1 MTFDWRSMDD
11 ATLEAHFNPRAAVG
25 GEAVEIHLGEYLAE
39 AEAAREK
46 WPGSCDIAYGSG
58 PREALDLHR
67 PASGANGTL
76 FMFIHGGYWRRFS
89 KADHSFAVGGFVE
102 RGVTVANVDYAL
114 CPDVTLDDIMA
125 QMRACL
131 AFVHARAGEWGCDP
145 ARLFVGGH
153 SAGAHLT
160 AMLLG
165 DADSAAPI
173 AGAHCMSGIYE
184 TPVVRRISVNEE
196 VRLDAAMAAR
206 TDALAH
212 PPQKAV
218 PMVVSVGGG
227 EPAGWQA
234 QSEGYADLAEAAGC
248 AVERVSVPGA
258 NHFSMLF
265 DAVRT
270 GGKSFE
276 AFAAKMGV

>member
-1 MTFDWRSMDD
+1 MTFDWRSADD

-25 GEAVEIHLGEYLAE
+25 DEAVEAHLGEYLAA
-39 AEAAREK
+39 AEAAREA
-46 WPGSCDIAYGSG
+46 WPGNYDIAYGSG

-67 PASGANGTL
+67 PASGENGAL

-114 CPDVTLDDIMA
+114 CPDVTLDEIVA

-131 AFVHARAGEWGCDP
+131 AFVHAHAGEWGCDS

-165 DADSAAPI
+165 DAASAGLI

-206 TDALAH
+206 TDAMTR

-218 PMVVSVGGG
+218 PMVVSVGGE
-227 EPAGWQA
+227 EPAGWRA
-234 QSEGYADLAEAAGC
+234 QSSAYADLAEAAGC
-248 AVERVSVPGA
+248 AVVRVTVPGA

-265 DAVRT
+265 DAVGT
-270 GGKSFE
+270 GGRSFE
-276 AFAAKMGV
+276 AFAAKM

>member
-1 MTFDWRSMDD
+1 MTFDWRSADD

-25 GEAVEIHLGEYLAE
+25 DEAAEAWVGEYLVA
-39 AEAAREK
+39 AEAAREA
-46 WPGSCDIAYGSG
+46 WPGSYDIAYGAS

-67 PASGANGTL
+67 PASGANGAL
-76 FMFIHGGYWRRFS
+76 FMFIHGGYWRRFA

-114 CPDVTLDDIMA
+114 CPDVTLDEIVA

-131 AFVHARAGEWGCDP
+131 AFVHAHAEEWGCDP

-160 AMLLG
+160 AMLL
-165 DADSAAPI
+165 ADPASAAPI

-184 TPVVRRISVNEE
+184 TPAVRRTSVNED
-196 VRLDAAMAAR
+196 VRLDAAAAAR
-206 TDALAH
+206 NDAFAH
-212 PPQKAV
+212 PPQASV
-218 PMVVSVGGG
+218 PMVVSVGGE

-234 QSEGYADLAEAAGC
+234 QSAGYADIAEAAGC
-248 AVERVSVPGA
+248 TVGRVTVPGA

-270 GGKSFE
+270 GGASFE
-276 AFAAKMGV
+276 AFAAKM

>member
-1 MTFDWRSMDD
+1 MTFDWRSADD

-25 GEAVEIHLGEYLAE
+25 DEAAEAWVGKYLAA
-39 AEAAREK
+39 AEAGREA
-46 WPGSCDIAYGSG
+46 WPGTYDIAYGSG

-67 PASGANGTL
+67 PASGANGAL
-76 FMFIHGGYWRRFS
+76 FMFIHGGYWRRFA

-102 RGVTVANVDYAL
+102 RGVTVASVDYAL
-114 CPDVTLDDIMA
+114 CPDVTLDEIVA

-131 AFVHARAGEWGCDP
+131 AFVHAHAGEWGCDP

-160 AMLLG
+160 AMLL
-165 DADSAAPI
+165 ADPASAAPI

-184 TPVVRRISVNEE
+184 TPAVRRISVNDD
-196 VRLDAAMAAR
+196 VRLDAAAAAR
-206 TDALAH
+206 NDAFAH

-218 PMVVSVGGG
+218 PMVVSVGGE

-234 QSEGYADLAEAAGC
+234 QSAGYADIAEAAGC
-248 AVERVSVPGA
+248 AVERITVPGA
-258 NHFSMLF
+258 DHFSMLF
-265 DAVRT
+265 DAVRA

-276 AFAAKMGV
+276 AFAAKM

>member
-1 MTFDWRSMDD
+1 MTFDWHSADD

-25 GEAVEIHLGEYLAE
+25 DEAVETCIGAYLA
-39 AEAAREK
+39 AAAAAREA
-46 WPGSCDIAYGSG
+46 WPGAYDIAYGSG

-67 PASGANGTL
+67 PASGANGAL

-114 CPDVTLDDIMA
+114 CPDVTLDEIVA
-125 QMRACL
+125 EMRACL
-131 AFVHARAGEWGCDP
+131 AFVHDHAGEWGCDP

-160 AMLLG
+160 AMLL
-165 DADSAAPI
+165 ADPASAALI

-196 VRLDAAMAAR
+196 VRLGGAMAAR
-206 TDALAH
+206 NNAFAR
-212 PPQKAV
+212 PPARPV
-218 PMVVSVGGG
+218 PMVVSVGGD
-227 EPAGWQA
+227 EPAGWRA
-234 QSEGYADLAEAAGC
+234 QSAGYAEIAEAAGC
-248 AVERVSVPGA
+248 AVERVIVPGA

-265 DAVRT
+265 DAVRA

-276 AFAAKMGV
+276 AFAAKM

>member
-1 MTFDWRSMDD
+1 MTFDWRSADD
-11 ATLEAHFNPRAAVG
+11 ASLEAHFNPRAAVG
-25 GEAVEIHLGEYLAE
+25 DEAVEIHLGEYLAE
-39 AEAAREK
+39 AEAARKK
-46 WPGSCDIAYGSG
+46 WPGKYDIAYGPG

-67 PASGANGTL
+67 PASGANGAL

-114 CPDVTLDDIMA
+114 CPDVTLDEIVA
-125 QMRACL
+125 EMRACL
-131 AFVHARAGEWGCDP
+131 AFVHARAEEWGCDP

-160 AMLLG
+160 AMLL
-165 DADSAAPI
+165 ADPASAALI

-196 VRLDAAMAAR
+196 VRLDEAMAAR
-206 TDALAH
+206 NDVFAN
-212 PPQKAV
+212 PPARPV

-227 EPAGWQA
+227 EPPGWQA
-234 QSEGYADLAEAAGC
+234 QSAGYADIAEAAGC
-248 AVERVSVPGA
+248 AVERVTVPGA

-265 DAVRT
+265 DAVSA
-270 GGKSFE
+270 GGRSFE
-276 AFAAKMGV
+276 AFAAKM

>member
-1 MTFDWRSMDD
+1 MTFDWRSADD
-11 ATLEAHFNPRAAVG
+11 ATLEAHFHPRAEVG
-25 GEAVEIHLGEYLAE
+25 DEAVEANLEEHLA
-39 AEAAREK
+39 AAAAARESR
-46 WPGSCDIAYGSG
+46 PGSYDIAYGAG
-58 PREALDLHR
+58 PREALDLHK
-67 PASGANGTL
+67 PAPGGNGAL

-102 RGVTVANVDYAL
+102 RGATVANVDYAL
-114 CPDVTLDDIMA
+114 CPDVTLDGIVA

-131 AFVHARAGEWGCDP
+131 AFVHAHAEEWGCDP

-160 AMLLG
+160 AMLL
-165 DADSAAPI
+165 ADPSSAALI

-196 VRLDAAMAAR
+196 VRLDEAMAAR
-206 TDALAH
+206 NDVFAN
-212 PPQKAV
+212 PPARPV

-234 QSEGYADLAEAAGC
+234 QSAGYADIAEAAGC
-248 AVERVSVPGA
+248 AVERVTVPGA

-270 GGKSFE
+270 GGMSFE
-276 AFAAKMGV
+276 AFAAKM

>member
-1 MTFDWRSMDD
+1 MTFDWRSADD
-11 ATLEAHFNPRAAVG
+11 AVVEAHFNPRAAVG
-25 GEAVEIHLGEYLAE
+25 DAAVETHLAEYLA
-39 AEAAREK
+39 AAAAARES
-46 WPGSCDIAYGSG
+46 WPGTCDIAYGSG

-67 PASGANGTL
+67 PAGGAGGAL

-89 KADHSFAVGGFVE
+89 KADHSFAVCGFLE
-102 RGVTVANVDYAL
+102 RGVAVANVDYAL
-114 CPDVTLDDIMA
+114 CPDVTLDEIVA

-131 AFVHARAGEWGCDP
+131 AFVHAHAAAWGCDP

-160 AMLLG
+160 AMLL
-165 DADSAAPI
+165 ADPASAPLI

-196 VRLDAAMAAR
+196 VRLDEAMAAR
-206 TDALAH
+206 NNAFAH
-212 PPQKAV
+212 PPQRAV
-218 PMVVSVGGG
+218 PMVVSVGGE

-234 QSEGYADLAEAAGC
+234 QSAGYAGIAEAAGC
-248 AVERVSVPGA
+248 AVARVTVPGA

-265 DAVRT
+265 DAVNA
-270 GGKSFE
+270 GGASFE
-276 AFAAKMGV
+276 AFAAMMQ

>member
-1 MTFDWRSMDD
+1 MTFDWRSADD

-25 GEAVEIHLGEYLAE
+25 DEAVETHLGEYLAA
-39 AEAAREK
+39 AEAAREA
-46 WPGSCDIAYGSG
+46 WPGTYDIAYGAG
-58 PREALDLHR
+58 AREALDLHR
-67 PASGANGTL
+67 PASGAGGAL

-102 RGVTVANVDYAL
+102 RGVTVANVDYDL
-114 CPDVTLDDIMA
+114 CPDVTLDEIVA
-125 QMRACL
+125 EMRACL
-131 AFVHARAGEWGCDP
+131 AFVHAHAGEWGCDP

-160 AMLLG
+160 AMLL
-165 DADSAAPI
+165 ADPSSAALI

-196 VRLDAAMAAR
+196 VRLDEAAAAR
-206 TDALAH
+206 ADAFAH
-212 PPQKAV
+212 PPTKPV
-218 PMVVSVGGG
+218 PMVVSVGGK

-234 QSEGYADLAEAAGC
+234 QSAGYADIAEAAGC
-248 AVERVSVPGA
+248 AVERVTVPGA

-265 DAVRT
+265 DAVSG

-276 AFAAKMGV
+276 AFAAKM

>member
-1 MTFDWRSMDD
+1 MTFDWRSADKK
-11 ATLEAHFNPRAAVG
+11 TLEAHFNPRAAVG
-25 GEAVEIHLGEYLAE
+25 DEAVERHLGEYLAA
-39 AEAAREK
+39 AEAAREA
-46 WPGSCDIAYGSG
+46 WPGSYDIAYGAG

-67 PASGANGTL
+67 PASGAGGAL

-89 KADHSFAVGGFVE
+89 KADHSFVVSGFLE
-102 RGVTVANVDYAL
+102 RGVAVANVDYAL
-114 CPDVTLDDIMA
+114 CPDVTLDEIVA

-131 AFVHARAGEWGCDP
+131 AFVHAQAEAWGCDP

-160 AMLLG
+160 AMLLA
-165 DADSAAPI
+165 DPDSAPLI

-196 VRLDAAMAAR
+196 VRLDEAMAAR
-206 TDALAH
+206 NDVFAN
-212 PPQKAV
+212 PPARPV
-218 PMVVSVGGG
+218 PMVVSVGGE
-227 EPAGWQA
+227 EPAGWRA
-234 QSEGYADLAEAAGC
+234 QSAGYAGIAEAAGSE
-248 AVERVSVPGA
+248 VERVTVPGA

-265 DAVRT
+265 DAASA

-276 AFAAKMGV
+276 AFAAMT

>member
-1 MTFDWRSMDD
+1 MTFDWRSADD

-25 GEAVEIHLGEYLAE
+25 DKAVEAHLGEYLAA
-39 AEAAREK
+39 AEAARES
-46 WPGSCDIAYGSG
+46 WPGTCDIAYGSG
-58 PREALDLHR
+58 PRETLDLHR
-67 PASGANGTL
+67 PASGGNGAL

-114 CPDVTLDDIMA
+114 CPDVTLDEIVA
-125 QMRACL
+125 EMRACL
-131 AFVHARAGEWGCDP
+131 AFVHAHAGEWGCDP

-160 AMLLG
+160 AMLL
-165 DADSAAPI
+165 ADPASATLI

-196 VRLDAAMAAR
+196 VRLDEAMAAR
-206 TDALAH
+206 NNVFAH
-212 PPQKAV
+212 RPQKAV
-218 PMVVSVGGG
+218 PMVVSVGGE
-227 EPAGWQA
+227 EPPGWQA
-234 QSEGYADLAEAAGC
+234 QSAGYADIAEAAGC
-248 AVERVSVPGA
+248 AVERVTVPGA

-265 DAVRT
+265 DAVSA

-276 AFAAKMGV
+276 AFAAKM

>member
-1 MTFDWRSMDD
+1 MTFDWRSAD
-11 ATLEAHFNPRAAVG
+11 AAVLEAHFNPRAAVG
-25 GEAVEIHLGEYLAE
+25 DEAVERHLGEYLAA
-39 AEAAREK
+39 AEAAREA
-46 WPGSCDIAYGSG
+46 WPGRYDIAYGSG

-67 PASGANGTL
+67 PASGANGAL

-114 CPDVTLDDIMA
+114 CPDVTLDEIVA

-131 AFVHARAGEWGCDP
+131 AFVHGHAEEWGCNP

-160 AMLLG
+160 GMLL
-165 DADSAAPI
+165 ADPGSAACI

-196 VRLDAAMAAR
+196 VRLDEAMAAR
-206 TDALAH
+206 NNVFAN
-212 PPQKAV
+212 PPARPV
-218 PMVVSVGGG
+218 PMVVSVGGE

-234 QSEGYADLAEAAGC
+234 QSEGYAGVAEAAGC
-248 AVERVSVPGA
+248 AVQRVTAPGA

-265 DAVRT
+265 DAVQA

-276 AFAAKMGV
+276 AFAAVM

>member
-1 MTFDWRSMDD
+1 MTFDWRSADD

-25 GEAVEIHLGEYLAE
+25 DEAVEIHLGEYLA
-39 AEAAREK
+39 AAGAARES
-46 WPGSCDIAYGSG
+46 WPGTYDIAYGSG

-67 PASGANGTL
+67 PASGAGGAL

-102 RGVTVANVDYAL
+102 RGVTVANVDYDL
-114 CPDVTLDDIMA
+114 CPDVTLDGIVA

-131 AFVHARAGEWGCDP
+131 AFVHAHTGEWGCDP

-160 AMLLG
+160 AMLL
-165 DADSAAPI
+165 ADPASAAPI

-184 TPVVRRISVNEE
+184 TPAVRRISVNEE

-206 TDALAH
+206 TNAFAH
-212 PPQKAV
+212 PPQKVV
-218 PMVVSVGGG
+218 PMVVSVGGD

-234 QSEGYADLAEAAGC
+234 QSAGYADIAEAAGC
-248 AVERVSVPGA
+248 AVERVTVPGA

-265 DAVRT
+265 DAVSA

-276 AFAAKMGV
+276 AFAAKM

>member
-1 MTFDWRSMDD
+1 MTFDWRSADG

-25 GEAVEIHLGEYLAE
+25 DEAVEIHLGEYLAE

-46 WPGSCDIAYGSG
+46 WPGSYDIAYGSG

-67 PASGANGTL
+67 PASGGNGAL

-89 KADHSFAVGGFVE
+89 KADHSFAVGGFIE

-114 CPDVTLDDIMA
+114 CPDVTLDEIVA
-125 QMRACL
+125 EMRACL
-131 AFVHARAGEWGCDP
+131 AFVHAHAEEWGCDP

-165 DADSAAPI
+165 DPASASMI

-196 VRLDAAMAAR
+196 VRLDEAMAAR
-206 TDALAH
+206 NDVFAS
-212 PPQKAV
+212 PPARPV
-218 PMVVSVGGG
+218 PMVVSVGGE

-234 QSEGYADLAEAAGC
+234 QSAGYADIAEAAGC
-248 AVERVSVPGA
+248 AVERVSVPDT

-265 DAVRT
+265 DAVSA
-270 GGKSFE
+270 GGRSFE
-276 AFAAKMGV
+276 AFAAKM